1 MLINEQKIDK
11 QTSIQTTKL
20 RLINQ
25 VRNHIY
31 INYKEI
37 AAHTRYEKRGMSDVV
52 SA

>member
-11 QTSIQTTKL
+11 QTLTQTTKL

-31 INYKEI
+31 INNKDIED
-37 AAHTRYEKRGMSDVV
+37 HTR
-52 SA
+52 